1 MTVNRTKT
9 VPFFNSTTVLDDMA
23 WGAVW
28 MYKATREP
36 QYLGQAELFMK
47 RHKQEEM
54 AADSLQFTRQ
64 YYVPDWNNVAWAT
77 DVLLANITDSNVYHG
92 RLRTLL
98 ATWSYADSLPTVST
112 HPAQPDQGTHQPSVQ
127 PSELH

>member
-47 RHKQEEM
+47 RHKQV
-54 AADSLQFTRQ
+54 R
-64 YYVPDWNNVAWAT
+64 
-77 DVLLANITDSNVYHG
+77 LL
-92 RLRTLL
+92 
-98 ATWSYADSLPTVST
+98 P
-112 HPAQPDQGTHQPSVQ
+112 
-127 PSELH
+127 LHL